1 MCGKKTIDKS
11 YITWYNNTQHT
22 VCWVSEEA
30 MNSETKD
37 NLIYDAISEE
47 IVSVTERLAMRDGAK
62 NVNVRRVLNEMN
74 VTNRVFYNRFHN
86 IDEVLEIVYE
96 NAVVKM
102 QDSVVSNVDIN
113 ENFFEYI
120 IDVAVN
126 VLIKTYDVKQQFSQY
141 MFEHDSLTEANRLW
155 WDEKIKSI
163 AAVGRATGKIKDL
176 DDDKLSYTI
185 WCFFRGFNADAVH
198 RNLSKE
204 EAVDRFSFGLR
215 CLFDGIKKQ

>member
-1 MCGKKTIDKS
+1 MR
-11 YITWYNNTQHT
+11 
-22 VCWVSEEA
+22 
-30 MNSETKD
+30 SETKD
-37 NLIYDAISEE
+37 NLICDDISDE
-47 IVSVTERLAMRDGAK
+47 IIAVTERLAVRDGAK
-62 NVNVRRVLNEMN
+62 NVNVRRVLKEMN

-86 IDEVLEIVYE
+86 IDEVLEIVYK
-96 NAVVKM
+96 NAVIKM
-102 QDSVVSNVDIN
+102 QDSVVSDIDIN
-113 ENFFEYI
+113 TDFFEYV

-155 WDEKIKSI
+155 WDEKIKYF
-163 AAVGRATGKIKDL
+163 AKVGRATGQIKEL

-198 RNLSKE
+198 RKLTKE
-204 EAVDRFSFGLR
+204 EAIERFSFGLQ

>member
-1 MCGKKTIDKS
+1 MSG
-11 YITWYNNTQHT
+11 
-22 VCWVSEEA
+22 
-30 MNSETKD
+30 ETKD
-37 NLIYDAISEE
+37 NLICDSISDE
-47 IVSVTERLAMRDGAK
+47 IIAVTERLAVRDGAK

-86 IDEVLEIVYE
+86 IDEVLEIVYK
-96 NAVVKM
+96 NAVIKM
-102 QDSVVSNVDIN
+102 QDSVVSDIDIN
-113 ENFFEYI
+113 KDFFEYV

-155 WDEKIKSI
+155 WDEKIKGF
-163 AAVGRATGKIKDL
+163 AAVGRATGQIKDL
-176 DDDKLSYTI
+176 DDDKLSYTV

-198 RNLSKE
+198 RKLSKE
-204 EAVDRFSFGLR
+204 EAVERFSFGLQ